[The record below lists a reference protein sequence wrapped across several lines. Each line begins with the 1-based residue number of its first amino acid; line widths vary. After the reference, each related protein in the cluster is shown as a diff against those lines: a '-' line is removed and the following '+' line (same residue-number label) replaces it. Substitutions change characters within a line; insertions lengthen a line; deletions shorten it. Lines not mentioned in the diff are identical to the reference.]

1 MRREIKKG
9 EMSLQRRRQY
19 KERQKE
25 KKFQRRRLH
34 KDRQRE
40 DESFTVEAETIH
52 ERQRGN
58 KK

>member
-1 MRREIKKG
+1 
-9 EMSLQRRRQY
+9 MSLQRRRQY

-52 ERQRGN
+52 EKQRGN